1 MVIPIAKDGAIRNDS
16 IRAREVL
23 LIDDRGEKRG
33 IVSTREALRLAN
45 EANLDLVLVSPNAR
59 PPVAKIMDYG
69 KFKYEKEK
77 KEKETKKKQKKQ
89 LVKEM
94 KFRLRIDEHDFMTK
108 VNRIRTFIKA
118 GNKVRAVIMFLGRD
132 IMFKDRGKDLI
143 EKIIKETSDIAKVSR
158 NIKVAGRDMDIY
170 LEPLEE
176 KPKKED

>member
-1 MVIPIAKDGAIRNDS
+1 MIPIAKDGAIRNDS

-23 LIDDRGEKRG
+23 LIDDKGEKKG
-33 IVSTREALRLAN
+33 VVSTREALRLAN

-108 VNRIRTFIKA
+108 VNRIRTFINA

-143 EKIIKETSDIAKVSR
+143 ERIIKETADIAKVSR